1 MQRAREKEHQLV
13 DKVEAYEVL
22 ARYYDQ
28 LMDDIDYDYWCEYV
42 LSLVERAEDGGGR
55 KAGDGKN
62 SVKGPAFASRLE
74 GKRVLDLACG
84 TGQFSYRLQ
93 QRGLKVTAVDRSP
106 EMLAIA
112 EERARSKRLEIT
124 FICQD
129 MRRLELPSTYDLV
142 LCLCDSLN
150 YLLEVEEVAQVLA
163 KAAAV
168 LEPGGHF
175 VFDVNTAHKLATVYG
190 NHVYAED
197 MGDFAYLWENEYH
210 PERQLCCMDLVFFVQ
225 TQSGL
230 FEKLSESHVERAY
243 PPELLRE
250 LVTRA
255 GLELLGEYADLTL
268 EPPGPT
274 AERIT
279 FHCRKPL

>member
-93 QRGLKVTAVDRSP
+93 QRGLKVTAVDRSDAGHRRRAD
-106 EMLAIA
+106 EARGLRLLIA
-112 EERARSKRLEIT
+112 K
-124 FICQD
+124 ICGVWS
-129 MRRLELPSTYDLV
+129 PSTYDLV
-142 LCLCDSLN
+142 LCPLRHLN
-150 YLLEVEEVAQVLA
+150 YLLKSSVAQVLA
-163 KAAAV
+163 KAAV
-168 LEPGGHF
+168 
-175 VFDVNTAHKLATVYG
+175 
-190 NHVYAED
+190 
-197 MGDFAYLWENEYH
+197 
-210 PERQLCCMDLVFFVQ
+210 
-225 TQSGL
+225 
-230 FEKLSESHVERAY
+230 
-243 PPELLRE
+243 
-250 LVTRA
+250 
-255 GLELLGEYADLTL
+255 
-268 EPPGPT
+268 
-274 AERIT
+274 
-279 FHCRKPL
+279 